1 MLEPLMESFLGF
13 EKKGSMAS
21 LETVMLVR
29 EIIEVSP
36 DHRAPILTKLTSLV
50 GQIRNHLVL
59 KVAIW
64 IVGEYASTTP
74 EIEGAFESIRS
85 NIGSLPIFRAT
96 SEEETKATEDE

>member
-1 MLEPLMESFLGF
+1 MLEPLMDSFLGF

-29 EIIEVSP
+29 EIIEVYP
-36 DHRAPILTKLTSLV
+36 DHRAAILTKLTNMI

-64 IVGEYASTTP
+64 IVGEYSSSTS
-74 EIEGAFESIRS
+74 EIADAFESIRS
-85 NIGSLPIFRAT
+85 NIG
-96 SEEETKATEDE
+96 